1 MGTGLV
7 VTGPVVMVDG
17 TAMLELV
24 AVVELLMSGV
34 DELLK
39 A

>member
-17 TAMLELV
+17 TALLDLV
-24 AVVELLMSGV
+24 AMVELLMRGV
-34 DELLK
+34 DELLRG
-39 A
+39 